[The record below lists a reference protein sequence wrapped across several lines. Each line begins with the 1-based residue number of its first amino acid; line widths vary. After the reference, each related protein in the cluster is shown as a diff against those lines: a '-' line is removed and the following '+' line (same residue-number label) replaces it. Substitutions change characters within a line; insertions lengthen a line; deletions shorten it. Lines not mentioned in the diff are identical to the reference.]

1 MPAFH
6 IAFNDALA
14 PGLVEFLLARV
25 EDGYAFPLN
34 PALHLQMKKFHEIE
48 LKDVES

>member
-34 PALHLQMKKFHEIE
+34 PALHLEEI
-48 LKDVES
+48 S